1 MPPYDPRAFVKLM
14 FWSISFLLI
23 CTYLFANENGDL
35 SMKTYPVEKVQS
47 VEPQKNFKVVEIL
60 EKIEQVEKDGDKVY
74 WNKITEV
81 KPKNTDNQYCFVK
94 VIIKESDNQIIKEE
108 ILECSDGRKRSDAP
122 TYWELFAEFYYTDN
136 LQPTYCRKYDR
147 KGHAFKTPGKVC
159 LTKNGEWE
167 VK

>member
-23 CTYLFANENGDL
+23 CTYLFGNEVTTKD
-35 SMKTYPVEKVQS
+35 KVIE
-47 VEPQKNFKVVEIL
+47 VL
-60 EKIEQVEKDGDKVY
+60 DKIEQVEKDGDKVY

-81 KPKNTDNQYCFVK
+81 KPKDAADQYCYVK

-108 ILECSDGRKRSDAP
+108 ILECADGRKRSDAP

-147 KGHAFKTPGKVC
+147 KGHAFKSPGKVC
-159 LTKNGEWE
+159 LNKDGEWE
-167 VK
+167 VKWLKI

>member
-1 MPPYDPRAFVKLM
+1 MPPYDPRAFIKLM

-23 CTYLFANENGDL
+23 CTYLFGNENGDL
-35 SMKTYPVEKVQS
+35 SMETYPVEKIQS
-47 VEPQKNFKVVEIL
+47 GEPTENFKVVEIL

-74 WNKITEV
+74 WNNITEI
-81 KPKNTDNQYCFVK
+81 KPKNTDNQYWFVK
-94 VIIKESDNQIIKEE
+94 VIIKESDNQLIKEE

-159 LTKNGEWE
+159 LTKDGEWE

>member
-23 CTYLFANENGDL
+23 CTYLFGNEVTTKD
-35 SMKTYPVEKVQS
+35 KVIE
-47 VEPQKNFKVVEIL
+47 VL
-60 EKIEQVEKDGDKVY
+60 EKIEQVEKDGDKTY
-74 WNKITEV
+74 WNKITEI

-122 TYWELFAEFYYTDN
+122 TYWELFAEFYYADN

-147 KGHAFKTPGKVC
+147 KGHAFKMPGKVC
-159 LTKNGEWE
+159 
-167 VK
+167 

>member
-23 CTYLFANENGDL
+23 CTYLFGNEVTTKD
-35 SMKTYPVEKVQS
+35 KVIE
-47 VEPQKNFKVVEIL
+47 VL
-60 EKIEQVEKDGDKVY
+60 DKIEQVEKDGDKVY
-74 WNKITEV
+74 WNKITEI
-81 KPKNTDNQYCFVK
+81 KPKNTDDQYCFVK
-94 VIIKESDNQIIKEE
+94 VIIKESNNQIIKEE

-147 KGHAFKTPGKVC
+147 KGHAFKSPGKVC
-159 LTKNGEWE
+159 LNKDGEWE
-167 VK
+167 VKWLKI

>member
-1 MPPYDPRAFVKLM
+1 MPPYDPRAFIKLM

-35 SMKTYPVEKVQS
+35 SGETYKVQS
-47 VEPQKNFKVVEIL
+47 VEPTENFKVVEIL

-147 KGHAFKTPGKVC
+147 KGHAFKTQGKVC
-159 LTKNGEWE
+159 LTKDGEWE

>member
-1 MPPYDPRAFVKLM
+1 MPPYDPRAFIKLM
-14 FWSISFLLI
+14 LYSISFLLI
-23 CTYLFANENGDL
+23 CTFLFANENGDL
-35 SMKTYPVEKVQS
+35 VGNTYPVDKIQS
-47 VEPQKNFKVVEIL
+47 SEPTENFKVVEIL

-81 KPKNTDNQYCFVK
+81 KPKDAANQYCYVK

-108 ILECSDGRKRSDAP
+108 ILECADGRSRVDAP
-122 TYWELFAEFYYTDN
+122 TYWQLFAEFYYADIYT
-136 LQPTYCRKYDR
+136 PEYCRKYSR
-147 KGHAFKTPGKVC
+147 PGHAFKTPGKVC

>member
-1 MPPYDPRAFVKLM
+1 MPPYDPRAFMKLM
-14 FWSISFLLI
+14 FYSIGFLLI
-23 CTYLFANENGDL
+23 CTYLFANEVTTKD
-35 SMKTYPVEKVQS
+35 KVIE
-47 VEPQKNFKVVEIL
+47 VL
-60 EKIEQVEKDGDKVY
+60 DKIEQVEKDGDKVY

-159 LTKNGEWE
+159 LTKDGEWE